1 MVTTESGERFYT
13 ESLLIRLPTP
23 DFSMPYN
30 VITLTCTVLALFFGS
45 AFNLMYFLLV
55 IVGLVNVKL
64 YPRNNRN
71 LLEDAVFNV
80 K

>member
-64 YPRNNRN
+64 YPRINSI
-71 LLEDAVFNV
+71 FT
-80 K
+80 